1 MAACAYKSRGAR
13 RLKETSE
20 DWQNVGKSERKV
32 VMQLKAIEEKK
43 ANDLEMKVDLEEM
56 KSRMVAMEGDI
67 KDTRDDM
74 KEIKELLAKLL
85 KE

>member
-1 MAACAYKSRGAR
+1 
-13 RLKETSE
+13 
-20 DWQNVGKSERKV
+20 
-32 VMQLKAIEEKK
+32 MQLKAIEEKK